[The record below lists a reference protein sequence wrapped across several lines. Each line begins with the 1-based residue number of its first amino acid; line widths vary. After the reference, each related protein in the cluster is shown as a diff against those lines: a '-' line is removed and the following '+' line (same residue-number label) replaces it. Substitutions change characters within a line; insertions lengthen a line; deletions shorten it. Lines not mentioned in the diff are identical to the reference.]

1 MRYFFITLM
10 LLISSNV
17 FAAMPDSSSLAKS
30 VADLNDAL
38 INKDTVKLKKL
49 LKDDVHYY
57 HSNGWVE
64 LKKDMVQDLYNGKL
78 NYKKINVTS
87 QNIRARGNM
96 GQVRMMVDIDVT
108 MMGRPVQLKL
118 DVYQQWVWANNG
130 WKLVARKGQKV

>member
-10 LLISSNV
+10 ILLSGSV

-64 LKKDMVQDLYNGKL
+64 LKRDMVQDLYNGKL
-78 NYKKINVTS
+78 NYKQINVTS
-87 QNIRARGNM
+87 QSILARGNM

-108 MMGRPVQLKL
+108 MMGRPVQIKL
-118 DVYQQWVWANNG
+118 DVYQQWVWVDNG